1 MADVK
6 LFNIDGTNIN
16 VKDETART
24 NANTAIQTANQ
35 ALALA
40 EYIESLARL
49 EISYNSTT
57 ETITFT
63 RTTHEEQ
70 GGQ

>member
-1 MADVK
+1 MPDVK
-6 LFNIDGTNIN
+6 IFNIDGTDIN

-24 NANTAIQTANQ
+24 NATNALTRANQ
-35 ALALA
+35 AYTKA
-40 EYIESLARL
+40 EEVEQLARL

-63 RTTHEEQ
+63 RTSNEEE
-70 GGQ
+70 

>member
-6 LFNIDGTNIN
+6 KFNIDGVDIN

-24 NANTAIQTANQ
+24 DSSSALTRANQ
-35 ALALA
+35 AYAKA
-40 EYIESLARL
+40 EEVEHLARL
-49 EISYNSTT
+49 EISYNSAT

-63 RTTHEEQ
+63 RTSNEGE
-70 GGQ
+70 